1 MTNRVKRNRWST
13 STRYYYKIKV
23 KYIKRRRRMCVHSYT
38 KSKKFDTVRVDNT
51 KREQIYLQEKAHV
64 GNEYGVAQ
72 DSVG

>member
-1 MTNRVKRNRWST
+1 
-13 STRYYYKIKV
+13 
-23 KYIKRRRRMCVHSYT
+23 MCVHSYT

-64 GNEYGVAQ
+64 DNEYGVAQ